1 MRPQDRRAA
10 IIAEQFAAVL
20 DGLRDFPEAE
30 IDQVKDL
37 VRVGEWAV
45 ALENLCSQLY
55 EYGCALA
62 PTVLATIEE
71 LGRETGVDARYWMR
85 LVADDGETGN

>member
-1 MRPQDRRAA
+1 MSPEEQRAA
-10 IIAEQFAAVL
+10 MIAEQFAAVL
-20 DGLRDFPEAE
+20 GGLRDFPEAE

-55 EYGCALA
+55 EYECAVA
-62 PTVLATIEE
+62 PKILATIEE
-71 LGRETGVDARYWMR
+71 LGREIGVDARYWMR
-85 LVADDGETGN
+85 LAAADEESGS